1 MKNLRSKYFWF
12 LVLTVVGYGMFE
24 YYRPKPIDWSPSYS
38 NKDKIPFGTRALYE
52 LLPDIFGRQP
62 VESLRVPIYN
72 HLTENK
78 LPAQS
83 NYIFVCQNF
92 SIDKNDRAQL
102 LNYVKKGNNAFISA
116 YDFPDTLLKIL
127 HVRATLKA
135 PSLRDTALVMNF
147 VNPAFKKPKGYI
159 FSQDDGRNYFLVKK
173 AENVTVLAQNARNEP
188 IFLKVGYGKGYFYL
202 HNLPLAL
209 TNYYT
214 LDSVTTDFAF
224 KSLSYL
230 PVKPTYWDEY
240 LKQGRFGDN
249 EQSIFR
255 FVMTQPPLQWAYY
268 LLLFGLFIFAVFAGK
283 RTQRIIPVMEVPKNT
298 SLEFVQ
304 TIGKMYFQ
312 QGDHANIA
320 QKKIQHLLLYIRERF
335 GIRTH
340 ELNDEFK
347 EALTQ
352 KTGIPRLDIDV
363 LFGEIAHAERSGIIT
378 EYALLSLNRRIEDF
392 YQKTK

>member
-12 LVLTVVGYGMFE
+12 LTLTIVGYGLFE

-38 NKDKIPFGTRALYE
+38 NKDKIPFGTQALYE
-52 LLPDIFGRQP
+52 LLPDIFGRQL

-72 HLTENK
+72 HLTESK
-78 LPAQS
+78 IPAQS

-92 SIDKNDRAQL
+92 SIDKNDRVQL

-127 HVRATLKA
+127 NVRATLKA

-147 VNPAFKKPKGYI
+147 VNPAFKKPKGYV
-159 FSQDDGRNYFLVKK
+159 FSQDDGRNYFVIKK

-209 TNYYT
+209 TNYYA

-230 PVKPTYWDEY
+230 PIKPTYWDEY

-268 LLLFGLFIFAVFAGK
+268 LILFGLFVFAVFAGK
-283 RTQRIIPVMEVPKNT
+283 RTQRIIPMVEVPKNT

-320 QKKIQHLLLYIRERF
+320 QKKIKHLLLYIRERF

-340 ELNDEFK
+340 DLNDEFK

>member
-12 LVLTVVGYGMFE
+12 LTLTIVGYGLFE

-38 NKDKIPFGTRALYE
+38 NKDKIPFGTQALYE

-72 HLTENK
+72 HLTESK
-78 LPAQS
+78 IPAQS

-92 SIDKNDRAQL
+92 SIDKNDRVQL

-127 HVRATLKA
+127 NVRATLKA

-147 VNPAFKKPKGYI
+147 VNPAFKKPKGYV
-159 FSQDDGRNYFLVKK
+159 FSQDDGRNYFVIKK

-188 IFLKVGYGKGYFYL
+188 IFLKIGYGKGYFYL

-209 TNYYT
+209 TNYYA

-230 PVKPTYWDEY
+230 PVQPTYWDEY

-268 LLLFGLFIFAVFAGK
+268 LILFGLFIFAVFAGK
-283 RTQRIIPVMEVPKNT
+283 RTQRIIPMVEVPKNT

-340 ELNDEFK
+340 DLNDEFK

>member
-1 MKNLRSKYFWF
+1 MKNLRNKYFWF
-12 LVLTVVGYGMFE
+12 LTLTIVGYGLFE

-38 NKDKIPFGTRALYE
+38 NKDKIPFGTQALYE
-52 LLPDIFGRQP
+52 LLPDVFGQQS
-62 VESLRVPIYN
+62 VESLRLPIYN
-72 HLTENK
+72 HLTESK
-78 LPAQS
+78 IPAQS

-92 SIDKNDRAQL
+92 SIDKNDRVQL
-102 LNYVKKGNNAFISA
+102 LNYVKKGNNVFISA

-147 VNPAFKKPKGYI
+147 VNPAFKKPKGYV
-159 FSQDDGRNYFLVKK
+159 FSQDDGRNYFLIKK

-209 TNYYT
+209 TNYYA
-214 LDSVTTDFAF
+214 LDSGTTDFAF

-240 LKQGRFGDN
+240 LKQGRFGNN

-268 LLLFGLFIFAVFAGK
+268 LILFGLFVFAIFAGK
-283 RTQRIIPVMEVPKNT
+283 RTQRIIPMVEVPKNT

-340 ELNDEFK
+340 DLNDEFK
-347 EALTQ
+347 ETLAQ

>member
-12 LVLTVVGYGMFE
+12 LTLTIVGYGLFE

-38 NKDKIPFGTRALYE
+38 NKDKIPFGTQALYE

-72 HLTENK
+72 HLTESK
-78 LPAQS
+78 IPAQS

-92 SIDKNDRAQL
+92 SIDKNDRVQL

-147 VNPAFKKPKGYI
+147 VNPAFKKPKGYV

-188 IFLKVGYGKGYFYL
+188 IFLKVGYGKGNFYL

-209 TNYYT
+209 TNYYA

-230 PVKPTYWDEY
+230 PVQPTYWDEY

-268 LLLFGLFIFAVFAGK
+268 LILFGLFVFAIFAGK
-283 RTQRIIPVMEVPKNT
+283 RTQRIIPTVEVPKNT

-312 QGDHANIA
+312 QGDHANIV